1 MSGCEKIESMRIGC
15 LEAEFEEEI
24 WRSENQKTAMVKMIA
39 LGLKGSLKV
48 GAVVKKTLEPVL

>member
-1 MSGCEKIESMRIGC
+1 MRIGC

-24 WRSENQKTAMVKMIA
+24 WSSEDQKTAMVKMIA

-48 GAVVKKTLEPVL
+48 GVVVKRTPEPVW